1 MLVKLCAF
9 ENRQGG
15 IMSSSEFPHYRW
27 ASWLAGIAFVLSVV
41 SFVWPAW
48 LEQLFGDTP
57 DGGNGL
63 IEYALAVGFALV
75 ALALVVWPY
84 LAKRRAARLRTMDVR
99 HDN

>member
-1 MLVKLCAF
+1 
-9 ENRQGG
+9 
-15 IMSSSEFPHYRW
+15 
-27 ASWLAGIAFVLSVV
+27 
-41 SFVWPAW
+41 VWPAW

-63 IEYALAVGFALV
+63 IEYALAVGFAL
-75 ALALVVWPY
+75 ALVVWPY